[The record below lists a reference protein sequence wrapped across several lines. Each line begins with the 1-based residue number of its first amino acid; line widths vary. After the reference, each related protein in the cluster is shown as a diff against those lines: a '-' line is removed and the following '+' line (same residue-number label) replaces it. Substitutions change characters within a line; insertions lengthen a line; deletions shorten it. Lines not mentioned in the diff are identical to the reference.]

1 MLRLDIVSARLSWCW
16 VLLSVI
22 TEICSLRLA
31 SCFLNSSWFFC
42 IMASSSSTKSLNF
55 PHCDAMVSCRSP
67 QLGSPVHFFHCPSSA
82 GFSTTGDVGTGTV
95 GNAGSVGAEEVGTGS
110 SLALPACRTC
120 CCSSRSA
127 APPGACSSAWPR
139 ASRRAVRASGD
150 IILSTLACTRASPN
164 CRARPELVLQTLTG
178 GGPGAPSCRNSPSLH
193 LVSFRMK
200 SKTAKSFL
208 LMVRS
213 AWFTPL
219 VVWYSCVSFQSS
231 SWVRWWARSICTML
245 SVAFTFFRSRSAIC
259 EPKRARSVVTC
270 EKVSRFISVN
280 SLHSI
285 TTASR
290 SSQADSIMELR
301 IFRAFWRE
309 SSLNSP

>member
-1 MLRLDIVSARLSWCW
+1 M
-16 VLLSVI
+16 
-22 TEICSLRLA
+22 
-31 SCFLNSSWFFC
+31 
-42 IMASSSSTKSLNF
+42 
-55 PHCDAMVSCRSP
+55 CR
-67 QLGSPVHFFHCPSSA
+67 
-82 GFSTTGDVGTGTV
+82 
-95 GNAGSVGAEEVGTGS
+95 
-110 SLALPACRTC
+110 
-120 CCSSRSA
+120 CCSNRSC
-127 APPGACSSAWPR
+127 PPSGTWSITWPS
-139 ASRRAVRASGD
+139 ASRRAARASGD
-150 IILSTLACTRASPN
+150 SILSTLPCTRMSSK
-164 CRARPELVLQTLTG
+164 CSSRPELVLQTLTG
-178 GGPGAPSCRNSPSLH
+178 GGLDTPSCRNSPSLH

-245 SVAFTFFRSRSAIC
+245 SVAFTFFRSRSAIW
-259 EPKRARSVVTC
+259 EPKRERSMVTC

-309 SSLNSP
+309 SSLNSPRALPPPAVDAVLRVMRTSEDTSAGSLPSRRRTASPTSILSWATRMMLRSDMPWPKRSFMTIDPMDASRL